1 MHMRSVALALLVV
14 ALTAPSL
21 LAQTQGSTPTPA
33 AAPQPSSSAT
43 QSQQPPAVQAP
54 DQSSAPAK
62 KSTASPQGQA
72 SGDRDAEAALQLA
85 FNRAGNDHAAV
96 VQNLEQYLKAY
107 PDAPQR
113 ESVYRAIVENA
124 EQLRDYPTALEFAER
139 TIALQPR
146 DIDMMMHAVGLLE
159 RQGDTQSLTKAVGYV
174 SRVIDQVEKLSPTD
188 KPARVSLEE
197 WRANQTHILVAVYL
211 VRGRIEMLQNNYT
224 PAKEDLKH
232 SFSLAPTAP
241 AAEKLGQI
249 AELEKDLL
257 TAIHY
262 YALAF
267 MLPEG
272 NSSISVDR
280 AAIRKELGN
289 VWRQA
294 HGSEAGLGGAILA
307 AYDGQTPASAKKSPP
322 NKGVRDLYGF
332 VVRKL
337 PDGTIPFSSLKGD
350 VVVMEFWATWCGPCR
365 EMEPLFAE
373 LYAQYGKKPG
383 VTFLAVND
391 DEDETRVAPFVASTK
406 LVAPVV
412 FADGLDQF
420 LGVDGLPTVLVAGRS
435 GNIVYRVTGLDPDRF
450 VSSLS
455 AAIDK
460 ASASAN

>member
-1 MHMRSVALALLVV
+1 MLMCSLALALLVV
-14 ALTAPSL
+14 ALTAPSPP
-21 LAQTQGSTPTPA
+21 AQTQTSSPTPA
-33 AAPQPSSSAT
+33 AAPLSPSGAT
-43 QSQQPPAVQAP
+43 QSQQPPAAQAQE
-54 DQSSAPAK
+54 QSSGPAK
-62 KSTASPQGQA
+62 KSTASPQDQGT
-72 SGDRDAEAALQLA
+72 RDAESALQLA
-85 FNRAGNDHAAV
+85 FSQAGNDRAAV
-96 VQNLEQYLKAY
+96 VQNLQQYLKAY

-124 EQLRDYPTALEFAER
+124 EQLRDYHTALEFAER

-159 RQGDTQSLTKAVGYV
+159 RQGDAQSLTKAAGYV

-197 WRANQTHILVAVYL
+197 WRANQTHILAAVYL
-211 VRGRIEMLQNNYT
+211 VRGRIEMLQSSYA
-224 PAKEDLKH
+224 PAKKDLEH
-232 SFSLAPTAP
+232 SFSLAPTAT

-249 AELEKDLL
+249 AELEKDLP

-267 MLPEG
+267 ILPES
-272 NSSISVDR
+272 NSSNSVDR

-294 HGSEAGLGGAILA
+294 HGSEANLGDAILA
-307 AYDGQTPASAKKSPP
+307 AYDGLTSAAFVTKNPP
-322 NKGVRDLYGF
+322 NTGVRDLYGF

-337 PDGTIPFSSLKGD
+337 PDGMLPFSSLKGD

-373 LYAQYGKKPG
+373 LYAHYGKKPG

-391 DEDETRVAPFVASTK
+391 DEDETRVAPFVASAK
-406 LVAPVV
+406 IAAPVV

-420 LGVDGLPTVLVAGRS
+420 LGVDGLPTVLVADRTGR
-435 GNIVYRVTGLDPDRF
+435 IVYRVTGLDPEAF
-450 VSSLS
+450 VASLS

-460 ASASAN
+460 ASAAAN

>member
-1 MHMRSVALALLVV
+1 
-14 ALTAPSL
+14 
-21 LAQTQGSTPTPA
+21 
-33 AAPQPSSSAT
+33 
-43 QSQQPPAVQAP
+43 
-54 DQSSAPAK
+54 
-62 KSTASPQGQA
+62 
-72 SGDRDAEAALQLA
+72 
-85 FNRAGNDHAAV
+85 
-96 VQNLEQYLKAY
+96 
-107 PDAPQR
+107 
-113 ESVYRAIVENA
+113 
-124 EQLRDYPTALEFAER
+124 
-139 TIALQPR
+139 
-146 DIDMMMHAVGLLE
+146 MHAVGLLE
-159 RQGDTQSLTKAVGYV
+159 RQGDTQSFTKAVGYV

-211 VRGRIEMLQNNYT
+211 VRGRIEMLQNKYT

-232 SFSLAPTAP
+232 SFSLAPTAT

-249 AELEKDLL
+249 AELEKDLA

-267 MLPEG
+267 MVPEG
-272 NSSISVDR
+272 NSSVSVDR

-294 HGSEAGLGGAILA
+294 HGPEAGLGDTILA
-307 AYDGQTPASAKKSPP
+307 AYDGQAPGASATKSPP

-337 PDGTIPFSSLKGD
+337 PDGTLPFSSLKGD

-373 LYAQYGKKPG
+373 LYAQYGKKSG

-435 GNIVYRVTGLDPDRF
+435 GSIVYRVTGLDPDSF